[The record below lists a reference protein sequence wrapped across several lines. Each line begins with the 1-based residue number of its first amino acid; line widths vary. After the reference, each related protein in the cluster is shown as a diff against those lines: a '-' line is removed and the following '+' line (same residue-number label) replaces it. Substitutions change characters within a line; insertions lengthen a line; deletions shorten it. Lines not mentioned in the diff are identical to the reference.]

1 MRVGGALCPGAQSVS
16 ISGAGLWALLL
27 SLWELDALSLW
38 ELLDA
43 LPEEAVLCEELL
55 DEDAVLCE
63 LLPEAEVLWE
73 LLPAVSP
80 EADVLCELLELLL
93 VLPELEV
100 LWELLDVLP
109 EPEVLCEPDAAV
121 PLEVPVSSV
130 ELLPEPEEAE
140 ELEELPEEPDELP
153 DAAAATVTSSA
164 LLVTRLSL

>member
-73 LLPAVSP
+73 LL
-80 EADVLCELLELLL
+80 
-93 VLPELEV
+93 
-100 LWELLDVLP
+100 DVLP

>member
-38 ELLDA
+38 
-43 LPEEAVLCEELL
+43 ELL

-93 VLPELEV
+93 VLPEPEV

-130 ELLPEPEEAE
+130 ELLPEPEETE

>member
-93 VLPELEV
+93 VQL
-100 LWELLDVLP
+100 
-109 EPEVLCEPDAAV
+109 
-121 PLEVPVSSV
+121 SQ
-130 ELLPEPEEAE
+130 EA
-140 ELEELPEEPDELP
+140 
-153 DAAAATVTSSA
+153 
-164 LLVTRLSL
+164 RHG

>member
-1 MRVGGALCPGAQSVS
+1 MRVGGALCPDAQSVP

-63 LLPEAEVLWE
+63 LLP
-73 LLPAVSP
+73 
-80 EADVLCELLELLL
+80 D
-93 VLPELEV
+93 
-100 LWELLDVLP
+100 
-109 EPEVLCEPDAAV
+109 
-121 PLEVPVSSV
+121 PV
-130 ELLPEPEEAE
+130 EAE

>member
-73 LLPAVSP
+73 LL
-80 EADVLCELLELLL
+80 
-93 VLPELEV
+93 
-100 LWELLDVLP
+100 DVLP

-140 ELEELPEEPDELP
+140 ELEEPDELP